1 MKHTPCA
8 GSGWRIGM
16 KLRRRCARL
25 RVKREKRKLERLPLG
40 KQKWMDGKL
49 YIDDIP
55 PYVGSEATS
64 FLTAIIRD
72 YLRTFAGNAYSV
84 GGAYY
89 GKVLGSKAWELPP
102 TMGEIAKIQSDDDL
116 ECWKQ
121 MVNDVADAFDEADD
135 LWRAGWAAGPGDA
148 GDAIFLQ
155 HRRKIAEAFSALAVI
170 FQDLNE

>member
-1 MKHTPCA
+1 
-8 GSGWRIGM
+8 M
-16 KLRRRCARL
+16 KLRRRSARL
-25 RVKREKRKLERLPLG
+25 RARREKRKLKQLPLG
-40 KQKWMDGKL
+40 KQKWVDGKL

-102 TMGEIAKIQSDDDL
+102 TMGEIAKIQSDGDL

-155 HRRKIAEAFSALAVI
+155 HRKKIAEAFSALAVI

>member
-102 TMGEIAKIQSDDDL
+102 DDGGDREDTVGRRSGVL
-116 ECWKQ
+116 
-121 MVNDVADAFDEADD
+121 EAD
-135 LWRAGWAAGPGDA
+135 GE
-148 GDAIFLQ
+148 
-155 HRRKIAEAFSALAVI
+155 RRRGCV
-170 FQDLNE
+170 

>member
-1 MKHTPCA
+1 
-8 GSGWRIGM
+8 M
-16 KLRRRCARL
+16 KLRRRSARL
-25 RVKREKRKLERLPLG
+25 RARREKRKLKQLPLG
-40 KQKWMDGKL
+40 KQKWVDGKL

-72 YLRTFAGNAYSV
+72 YLRSFAGNAYSV

-135 LWRAGWAAGPGDA
+135 LWRAGWAAGPGDV

-155 HRRKIAEAFSALAVI
+155 HRKKIAEAFCALAFL

>member
-1 MKHTPCA
+1 M
-8 GSGWRIGM
+8 
-16 KLRRRCARL
+16 RL
-25 RVKREKRKLERLPLG
+25 RAKRERRKTERLSLG
-40 KQKWMDGKL
+40 KQKWVDGKL
-49 YIDDIP
+49 YIDKIP
-55 PYVGSEATS
+55 CCVGSETTT

-72 YLRTFAGNAYSV
+72 YLRAFTKAAYSV

-89 GKVLGSKAWELPP
+89 MKALGRKTCDLPP
-102 TMGEIAKIQSDDDL
+102 TMQEIMEMERDDDL
-116 ECWKQ
+116 ECWRQ

-155 HRRKIAEAFSALAVI
+155 HRKKIAQAFSAHAVI

>member
-89 GKVLGSKAWELPP
+89 GKVLGSKAWELPRRWGRSRRYSR
-102 TMGEIAKIQSDDDL
+102 T
-116 ECWKQ
+116 
-121 MVNDVADAFDEADD
+121 
-135 LWRAGWAAGPGDA
+135 
-148 GDAIFLQ
+148 AIWSVGS
-155 HRRKIAEAFSALAVI
+155 RW
-170 FQDLNE
+170 